1 MDGAQR
7 IALGS
12 IAIGLVV
19 LALKAIAFWLT
30 GSVALYSDAAESVVN
45 VAAAIAAFLAV
56 RLSAAPPDRE
66 HPYGH
71 HKAEYISAVVEGA
84 LIIVAAIAILNE
96 AWGAFRSP
104 REIDLAPLG
113 VGANVAASVINGLWC
128 LVLFRRGRALRSPAL
143 VADGKH
149 LLTDVVSS
157 AGVLVGVGAVAVTG
171 LHWLD
176 PALACAVALNVLWSG
191 AKLVKTSVGGLMD
204 EAADQRTLETI
215 RALIATNADGAIEAH
230 DLRTRHA
237 GRLTFVDFHLVVPGD
252 MRVTAAHDICDRIER
267 ALHAEDSDMV
277 VTIHVEPDDKAKH
290 AGIVVL

>member
-1 MDGAQR
+1 MDSAQR

-12 IAIGLVV
+12 IVVGLVV
-19 LALKAIAFWLT
+19 LGLKAVAFWLT

-84 LIIVAAIAILNE
+84 LIIVAAVAIMNE
-96 AWGAFRSP
+96 AWGAFRNP
-104 REIDLAPLG
+104 REIDLTPLG
-113 VGANVAASVINGLWC
+113 VGANVAASVVNGLWC
-128 LVLFRRGRALRSPAL
+128 MVLFRRGRALRSPAL

-157 AGVLVGVGAVAVTG
+157 GGVLIGVGLVAATG
-171 LHWLD
+171 LQWLD
-176 PALACAVALNVLWSG
+176 PALACIVALNVLWSG
-191 AKLVKTSVGGLMD
+191 AQLVRTSVGGLMD
-204 EAADQRTLETI
+204 EAADAATVERI
-215 RALIATNADGAIEAH
+215 RAVIAANAEGAIEAH

-237 GRLTFVDFHLVVPGD
+237 GRLTFLDFHLVVPGAMSVSD
-252 MRVTAAHDICDRIER
+252 AHDICDRIEQ
-267 ALHAEDSDMV
+267 ALKETDEDMV
-277 VTIHVEPDDKAKH
+277 VTIHVEPDHKAKH